1 VVQREMENDKNMTEE
16 KEAQEIDENKAEESV
31 AEEKSVEEEEST
43 ESAQQGP
50 ADAEEKK
57 TEDASSSEGEAV
69 KAPEKPEEIDY
80 AKKAAE
86 LEDKYL
92 RCRAEF
98 DNYRKRMAREFNE
111 VREQARRMTVTDFLT
126 VHDYFAMGMAS
137 IDAAP
142 NMEILKQGMAMIWA
156 EFQKVLDGLGVKAV
170 DSVGKPFD
178 AKIHEAVSQE
188 ASDTVPEGIV
198 LREYKKAFMLGD
210 KLLRPAVVIVS
221 SGPAKPVDVT
231 EESKGGSSSEAAE
244 ESREE

>member
-1 VVQREMENDKNMTEE
+1 MVQRENGEWQEMTEE
-16 KEAQEIDENKAEESV
+16 KEKQEIDETKAEKSPLEEETTETTQQET
-31 AEEKSVEEEEST
+31 AEPEEKNTEEA
-43 ESAQQGP
+43 SA
-50 ADAEEKK
+50 
-57 TEDASSSEGEAV
+57 TEGEAA
-69 KAPEKPEEIDY
+69 KEQAKPEEVDY
-80 AKKAAE
+80 VKKAAE

-98 DNYRKRMAREFNE
+98 DNYRKRMAREFSE
-111 VREQARRMTVTDFLT
+111 VRDQTRRMTVTDFLT

-137 IDAAP
+137 IDTAP

-221 SGPAKPVDVT
+221 SKPAKPVDVT
-231 EESKGGSSSEAAE
+231 EESKSEAAEDAKE

>member
-1 VVQREMENDKNMTEE
+1 MTEE
-16 KEAQEIDENKAEESV
+16 KETQNINGTEAEKPTAEEEATETTQPETAEPEEKNTEEAAAKEGAV
-31 AEEKSVEEEEST
+31 AEEQ
-43 ESAQQGP
+43 A
-50 ADAEEKK
+50 
-57 TEDASSSEGEAV
+57 
-69 KAPEKPEEIDY
+69 KPEEIDY

-98 DNYRKRMAREFNE
+98 DNYRKRMAREFSE
-111 VREQARRMTVTDFLT
+111 VRDQTRRMTVTDFLT

-137 IDAAP
+137 IDTAP
-142 NMEILKQGMAMIWA
+142 NMEILKQGMTMIWA
-156 EFQKVLDGLGVKAV
+156 EFQKVLDGLGVKEV

-178 AKIHEAVSQE
+178 AKIHEAMSQE

-231 EESKGGSSSEAAE
+231 EKGADEVTEGAAE

>member
-1 VVQREMENDKNMTEE
+1 MTEE
-16 KEAQEIDENKAEESV
+16 KKAQEINETEVEVTEAEEQKAEEAQRDAAG
-31 AEEKSVEEEEST
+31 AENVEN
-43 ESAQQGP
+43 A
-50 ADAEEKK
+50 
-57 TEDASSSEGEAV
+57 EDASAKEGVDA
-69 KAPEKPEEIDY
+69 AASEKPKEVDY
-80 AKKAAE
+80 VKKAAE

-98 DNYRKRMAREFNE
+98 DNYRKRMAREFSE
-111 VREQARRMTVTDFLT
+111 VRDQTRRMTVTDFLT

-137 IDAAP
+137 IDTAP
-142 NMEILKQGMAMIWA
+142 NMDILKQGMTMIWA
-156 EFQKVLDGLGVKAV
+156 EFQKVLDGLGVKEV
-170 DSVGKPFD
+170 ESVGKPFD

-231 EESKGGSSSEAAE
+231 PESKDEAVPE
-244 ESREE
+244 GTEGSREE

>member
-1 VVQREMENDKNMTEE
+1 MTEE
-16 KEAQEIDENKAEESV
+16 KETQNINGTEAEKPTAEEEATETTQPETAEPEEKNTEEAAAKEGVV
-31 AEEKSVEEEEST
+31 AEEQ
-43 ESAQQGP
+43 A
-50 ADAEEKK
+50 
-57 TEDASSSEGEAV
+57 
-69 KAPEKPEEIDY
+69 KPEEIDY

-98 DNYRKRMAREFNE
+98 DNYRKRMAREFSE
-111 VREQARRMTVTDFLT
+111 VRDQTRRMTVTDFLT

-137 IDAAP
+137 IDTAP
-142 NMEILKQGMAMIWA
+142 NMEILKQGMTMIWA
-156 EFQKVLDGLGVKAV
+156 EFQKVLDGLGVKEV

-178 AKIHEAVSQE
+178 AKIHEAMSQE

-231 EESKGGSSSEAAE
+231 EKGADEVTEGAAE

>member
-1 VVQREMENDKNMTEE
+1 MTEE
-16 KEAQEIDENKAEESV
+16 KEKRKTDETM
-31 AEEKSVEEEEST
+31 EEKTAMEEEISENDMQET
-43 ESAQQGP
+43 A
-50 ADAEEKK
+50 ANEEKD
-57 TEDASSSEGEAV
+57 TEHASVTENEATKEDKASEEPA
-69 KAPEKPEEIDY
+69 KPEEIDY

-98 DNYRKRMAREFNE
+98 DNYRKRMAREFSE
-111 VREQARRMTVTDFLT
+111 VRDQTRRMTVTDFLT

-137 IDAAP
+137 IDNAP
-142 NMEILKQGMAMIWA
+142 NMDILKQGMAMIWA
-156 EFQKVLDGLGVKAV
+156 EFQKVLDGLGVKAL

-231 EESKGGSSSEAAE
+231 EESAGEAAENATE